1 MPSTQHDDVF
11 NSVGISPIDIYE
23 GRDDLLAI
31 FENKSDI
38 ENLNLNF
45 EAIKRI
51 DKRGLIVTA
60 PGDDSD
66 FVSRSFFPS
75 TGVIEDPV
83 TGSAHTS
90 LIPYWSKKLKK
101 DKLIAKQLSKRGGV
115 LFCEHKN
122 KRVLIGGNSVL
133 YMKGEIFI

>member
-1 MPSTQHDDVF
+1 M
-11 NSVGISPIDIYE
+11 
-23 GRDDLLAI
+23 AI

-38 ENLNLNF
+38 ENLNLNV

-66 FVSRSFFPS
+66 FVSRCFFPS

-101 DKLIAKQLSKRGGV
+101 GKLIAKQLSQRGGV
-115 LFCEHKN
+115 LFCEYKN
-122 KRVLIGGNSVL
+122 ERVLIGGNSVL